1 MLKQCL
7 KVVDEFKEND
17 YINEVKEKIN
27 KFVENIK
34 VKL

>member
-1 MLKQCL
+1 LR
-7 KVVDEFKEND
+7 VVDEFKEND